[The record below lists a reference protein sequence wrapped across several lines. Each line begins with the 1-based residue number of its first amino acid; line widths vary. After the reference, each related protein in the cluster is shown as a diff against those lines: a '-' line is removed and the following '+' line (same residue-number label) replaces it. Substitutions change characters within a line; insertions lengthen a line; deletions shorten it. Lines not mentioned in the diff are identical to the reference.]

1 MDNIG
6 AFPYLIMIL
15 EGAIFIVHITY
26 LLKGFLI
33 LQDGYLAFKLVFELA
48 GLETGPGHGSEAAKL
63 DFSYKGKETY
73 KIAVKIDGE

>member
-1 MDNIG
+1 M
-6 AFPYLIMIL
+6 
-15 EGAIFIVHITY
+15 HTTY

-33 LQDGYLAFKLVFELA
+33 LRDGYLAYKLFELA

-73 KIAVKIDGE
+73 KIAVKIDGEWQHIDFLPPMYELQ